1 MLRTIKTIFTARQV
15 QEGAGVL
22 LHRVFGSLEAAR
34 QTDPFLLLDDFS
46 AHDPADYIAGFPWH
60 PHRGIET
67 VTYLRAGK
75 VQHGDSIGNK
85 GVIGDGDVQ
94 WMTAGSGIIH
104 EEMPLASPQLQGFQ
118 LWVNLPRQHKLMA
131 PRYQD
136 IKAAQLATTQDGDA
150 ELKVICGKLGK
161 AHGPVQEV
169 MAEPLYV
176 DVFVPAGKTWQVQVP
191 AQYTLLLY
199 VYEGSLKLNAE
210 VQARQCALL
219 TQGDSLSVQTD
230 TADVRFLL
238 IGGQPLHEPI
248 AWAGPI
254 VMNSQAELDTAFREY
269 NNGTFIKG

>member
-22 LHRVFGSLEAAR
+22 LHRVFGSPEAAI

-46 AHDPADYIAGFPWH
+46 AHDPEAYIAGFPWH

-104 EEMPLASPQLQGFQ
+104 EEMPLASPRMQGFQ
-118 LWVNLPRQHKLMA
+118 LWVNLPRQHKLMT

-136 IKAAQLATTQDGDA
+136 IKSAQLAITQDGAA
-150 ELKVICGKLGK
+150 ELKVICGKLGQ

-176 DVFVPAGKTWQVQVP
+176 DAFVPAGKPWQVKVP
-191 AQYTLLLY
+191 AQYTVLLY
-199 VYEGSLKLNAE
+199 VYEGGLKLDAE
-210 VQARQCALL
+210 VKPGQCALL
-219 TQGDSLSVQTD
+219 TSGDTLLVQTETD
-230 TADVRFLL
+230 ARFLL

-269 NNGTFIKG
+269 NNGTFIKS